1 MYFPLSFVDVSAS
14 STETKSVG
22 ANFGGNRKIF
32 HNMRGDPRVTCHNT
46 PRLFADADR
55 APQLPYELCRMPTA
69 ARPNSR
75 HLRAN
80 TALLQKAQSACSDAV
95 TSAGDLELCIDDVMV
110 TGELG
115 LASVW

>member
-1 MYFPLSFVDVSAS
+1 
-14 STETKSVG
+14 
-22 ANFGGNRKIF
+22 
-32 HNMRGDPRVTCHNT
+32 
-46 PRLFADADR
+46 
-55 APQLPYELCRMPTA
+55 MPTA